1 MVTRPAESSRKHMCR
16 QVVALTAIVMS
27 MSLSGCTALLS
38 PINSIPADRVPQQFL
53 AEPQADKIP
62 IDVSRLRQP
71 KPEHYILDEK
81 DILGVFVEGVLGNF
95 EEAPPVRFPDPGS
108 DLPPAIGFPVPIR
121 GDGTVSLPLV
131 KPIPMRGLTIEQAEQ
146 IITRAYRQG
155 PEPIL
160 KEDGRIIVTLMQ
172 ERTYRVFVVRQD
184 NSFAQTGTQFRGR
197 SQRAAVTERSDES
210 SRGYVLQ
217 LPAYKN
223 DVLNAL
229 SQTGGLPGVN
239 AKTDVRVLRGDRLST
254 LAKDRE
260 IADFYRSANPQQF
273 PYGIIPTISD
283 DTNTLKIPMRLK
295 PGETPHLRPEDIIL
309 KDGDI
314 VYVDTRDTDVYYTGG
329 LLGGGEFPLPR
340 DYDLDILA
348 AISVSGQ
355 GVAVGN
361 TGATNRIGLAS
372 TASTVPPSELLVLRR
387 VPGNQQLAIRVDL
400 DAALNDPKER
410 ILVKAGDTLILR
422 YTPQE
427 ELINFV
433 INTFYTFGVARLF
446 RN

>member
-1 MVTRPAESSRKHMCR
+1 
-16 QVVALTAIVMS
+16 

-38 PINSIPADRVPQQFL
+38 PINTVPADRVPAQFL
-53 AEPQADKIP
+53 AEPQANKIP
-62 IDVSRLRQP
+62 IDVSRLRQN

-95 EEAPPVRFPDPGS
+95 EEAPPVRFPEPGS

-121 GDGTVSLPLV
+121 GDGTVSLPLID
-131 KPIPMRGLTIEQAEQ
+131 PIPMRGLTVEQAEQ

-184 NSFAQTGTQFRGR
+184 NSQAQTGGQFRGR
-197 SQRAAVTERSDES
+197 AQRGAVTERSDES
-210 SRGYVLQ
+210 SRGFVLQ

-229 SQTGGLPGVN
+229 SQTGGLPGLN
-239 AKTDVRVLRGDRLST
+239 AKTDIRILRGDRLST

-260 IADFYRSANPQQF
+260 IADFYRAANAAQF
-273 PYGIIPTISD
+273 PYGIIPTITD
-283 DTNTLKIPMRLK
+283 DTNTLRIPMRLK
-295 PGETPHLRPEDIIL
+295 PGENPNIRPADIIL

-348 AISVSGQ
+348 ASSIAGQ
-355 GVAVGN
+355 GIAVGN
-361 TGATNRIGLAS
+361 SSAQRRTGIGG
-372 TASTVPPSELLVLRR
+372 TAATVPPTELIVLRR
-387 VPGNQQLAIRVDL
+387 IPGNQQLAIRVDL
-400 DAALNDPKER
+400 NAALNDPVNR

-427 ELINFV
+427 ELINFA